1 MVVAPMIIVRS
12 PSLNL
17 FDEEI
22 EGKYFLLYCTTTA
35 KKLGGYWDASIWGRL
50 ILQACNEEPFARY
63 AIVSIAALDLA
74 MDGRSAPPSSRR
86 PNESSIDI
94 EPYHSHH
101 QFALREYGKAL
112 RLMRASPSSD
122 EAHYVRK
129 ALISCLLIICFELY
143 RGDPELAMNQART
156 AVKVLSQ
163 WLKKLQASR
172 LSSDARSSTV
182 VEDELVDAFARLYKG
197 IMLFRTARPSE
208 FSELLQP
215 EAIKSWRDMPTT
227 FSTLTEARKYW
238 ELHLRLALPWNHQ
251 PGYDSLQAS
260 AFPKIYRDS
269 IRNREPPV
277 MLPPQDDTVT
287 VRLEEE
293 RQEHIRNIHE
303 WLAAFEPLWEYC
315 QTEGGAD
322 DYAGAAILKMQTWCG
337 IISFATARTNHEC
350 HYDDFI
356 EGFAEMVRM
365 ARNVLEISEQAR
377 TGSALFAFSIGVTNC
392 IYFIVTKCRDR
403 RLRREALGLLAR
415 FPRRDGVWDTAM
427 IAAVGQ
433 WNMEKEEYGLGPNEP
448 IPERAR
454 LRLMEVKMPTAKKE
468 VYIRYTLMEG
478 SVRERVMPPM
488 ETVYF

>member
-1 MVVAPMIIVRS
+1 MTIVRS
-12 PSLNL
+12 PSPNL
-17 FDEEI
+17 FEEEM
-22 EGKYFLLYCTTTA
+22 EGNYFVLYCTTTA

-50 ILQACNEEPFARY
+50 ILQACHEEPFVRH

-74 MDGRSAPPSSRR
+74 MADRSTPPSARR
-86 PNESSIDI
+86 LSASAIDI
-94 EPYHSHH
+94 EPYNTHH

-112 RLMRASPSSD
+112 RLMRASPSGD

-143 RGDPELAMNQART
+143 RGDPELAMTQART

-163 WLKKLQASR
+163 WLKKLQMSR
-172 LSSDARSSTV
+172 LSSNSRSSAV
-182 VEDELVDAFARLYKG
+182 VEDELVSAFARLYKG
-197 IMLFRTARPSE
+197 IMLFRTARPAE

-215 EAIKSWRDMPTT
+215 EAIKSWREMPTT
-227 FSTLTEARKYW
+227 FSTLIEARKYW

-260 AFPKIYRDS
+260 AFPKIYPDS

-277 MLPPQDDTVT
+277 TLPLQDDALTI
-287 VRLEEE
+287 RLENE
-293 RQEHIRNIHE
+293 RQEHVRYIYE
-303 WLAAFEPLWEYC
+303 WLAAFEPLWDYC
-315 QTEGGAD
+315 QTDGGPE
-322 DYAGAAILKMQTWCG
+322 DYAGAAILKMETWCG

-350 HYDDFI
+350 HYDDYI
-356 EGFAEMVRM
+356 DGFAEMVRL

-377 TGSALFAFSIGVTNC
+377 TGSALFAFSVGVTNC
-392 IYFIVTKCRDR
+392 IYFVVTKCRDAQ
-403 RLRREALGLLAR
+403 LRREALELLAR

-427 IAAVGQ
+427 IAAVGH
-433 WNMEKEEYGLGPNEP
+433 WIMEKEEDGLEPDEP

-454 LRLMEVKMPTAKKE
+454 VRLMEVKMPTAKRE
-468 VYIRYTLMEG
+468 VYIRYTLMED

>member
-1 MVVAPMIIVRS
+1 MSAVPTSIVRS

-17 FDEEI
+17 FHEER
-22 EGKYFLLYCTTTA
+22 EGNYFLLYCTTTA
-35 KKLGGYWDASIWGRL
+35 KKLGGYWDASIWERL
-50 ILQACNEEPFARY
+50 ILQACHEEPFARH

-74 MDGRSAPPSSRR
+74 IDGRSTPSSPRWLS
-86 PNESSIDI
+86 ESLINI

-101 QFALREYGKAL
+101 EFALREYGKAL

-143 RGDPELAMNQART
+143 RGDPELAITQART

-172 LSSDARSSTV
+172 LSSDTKRSTV
-182 VEDELVDAFARLYKG
+182 VEEELVNAFARLYKG
-197 IMLFRTARPSE
+197 IMIFRTARPSE

-215 EAIKSWRDMPTT
+215 EAIQSWRDMPTT
-227 FSTLTEARKYW
+227 FSTVAEARKYW
-238 ELHLRLALPWNHQ
+238 EFHLRLALPWNHQ

-260 AFPKIYRDS
+260 AFPKIYPDF
-269 IRNREPPV
+269 IRNREPQV
-277 MLPPQDDTVT
+277 MLPPQDYNVT
-287 VRLEEE
+287 IRLEEE
-293 RQEHIRNIHE
+293 RQEHVRSIQK
-303 WLAAFEPLWEYC
+303 WLAAFKPLWEYC
-315 QTEGGAD
+315 QTEGGAN
-322 DYAGAAILKMQTWCG
+322 DYAGAAMLKMQTWCG
-337 IISFATARTNHEC
+337 IISFSTARTNHEC
-350 HYDDFI
+350 HYDDYI

-365 ARNVLEISEQAR
+365 AKNVLETSEQAR

-392 IYFIVTKCRDR
+392 IYFVMTKCRDR
-403 RLRREALGLLAR
+403 QLRRAALELLAR

-427 IAAVGQ
+427 VAAVGQ
-433 WNMEKEEYGLGPNEP
+433 WIMEKEEQGLRPREP

-454 LRLMEVKMPTAKKE
+454 VRLMEVKMPTARRE
-468 VYIRYTLMEG
+468 VYIRYTLMED

-488 ETVYF
+488 ETVCF